1 MAKKK
6 NNIIKK
12 ISETAYHFIDYHL
25 DRFQNFLDEDDLEN
39 SLILLNDDYDAKEY
53 QVYKMQ
59 GYVDEA
65 YRIEYYEFLAIL
77 SKYEIL
83 KKENEKECFT

>member
-6 NNIIKK
+6 NNIKK
-12 ISETAYHFIDYHL
+12 ISESAYHFIDYHL
-25 DRFQNFLDEDDLEN
+25 ERFWDFLDEDDLHN

-65 YRIEYYEFLAIL
+65 YRIEYYEFLGVLA
-77 SKYEIL
+77 KYNII
-83 KKENEKECFT
+83 KKEEDYQCFI

>member
-6 NNIIKK
+6 NNIKK

-25 DRFQNFLDEDDLEN
+25 ERFWEYLDDDDLYN
-39 SLILLNDDYDAKEY
+39 SLILLNDDDDAKEY
-53 QVYKMQ
+53 QAYKIQ

-65 YRIEYYEFLAIL
+65 YRIEYYEFLGVL
-77 SKYEIL
+77 SNYNIL
-83 KKENEKECFT
+83 KKEEECFI

>member
-6 NNIIKK
+6 NNIKK

-25 DRFQNFLDEDDLEN
+25 ERFWNFLDEDDLHN
-39 SLILLNDDYDAKEY
+39 SLILLNDDAEAREY

-83 KKENEKECFT
+83 KKEEEKECFI